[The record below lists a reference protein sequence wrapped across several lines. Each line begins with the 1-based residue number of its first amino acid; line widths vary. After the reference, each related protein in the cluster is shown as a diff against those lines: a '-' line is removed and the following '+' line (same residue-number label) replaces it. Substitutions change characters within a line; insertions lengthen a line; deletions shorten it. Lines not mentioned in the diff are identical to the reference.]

1 MEVFR
6 AILKRFI
13 EKFGPY
19 LLKLI
24 IGPIMLWLF
33 MSLLMIIASYIECW
47 HPVAR
52 GILCEVSHGPDT
64 GWPVNLTSGL

>member
-19 LLKLI
+19 LFKLI

-33 MSLLMIIASYIECW
+33 VSLLMIIASYIECW
-47 HPVAR
+47 ALGSTWYTVRGFTWAR
-52 GILCEVSHGPDT
+52 HWMACQP
-64 GWPVNLTSGL
+64 N

>member
-1 MEVFR
+1 MVVGNVMEVFR
-6 AILKRFI
+6 VILKRFI

-33 MSLLMIIASYIECW
+33 VSLLMIIASYIECW
-47 HPVAR
+47 AL
-52 GILCEVSHGPDT
+52 GSAAHGLST
-64 GWPVNLTSGL
+64 